1 VLDLCVCVC
10 GRSSLDELTVVS
22 LFLSAC
28 LLYISVLLAFYSEDV
43 MRTVEREVRKSE
55 ALIRTKYPGAEYIEL
70 EPMSVD
76 VDRLAIDDNLEAEL
90 RRVEG
95 EELDRFLH
103 TLRAESKALD
113 EAESKLEKSKKDGT
127 ATGTEEKPL

>member
-1 VLDLCVCVC
+1 
-10 GRSSLDELTVVS
+10 
-22 LFLSAC
+22 
-28 LLYISVLLAFYSEDV
+28 

-55 ALIRTKYPGAEYIEL
+55 ALIRQKYPGAEYIEL

-95 EELDRFLH
+95 EALDRFLRS
-103 TLRAESKALD
+103 LRAESAVSSVETTTQNEVTSASSPTTPKNPEGSAWK
-113 EAESKLEKSKKDGT
+113 E
-127 ATGTEEKPL
+127 

>member
-1 VLDLCVCVC
+1 M
-10 GRSSLDELTVVS
+10 
-22 LFLSAC
+22 LSPA
-28 LLYISVLLAFYSEDV
+28 VLLAFYSEDV

-55 ALIRTKYPGAEYIEL
+55 ALIRQKYPGAEYIEL

-95 EELDRFLH
+95 EALDRFLRS
-103 TLRAESKALD
+103 LRAESTAADAPPKD
-113 EAESKLEKSKKDGT
+113 TQDGT
-127 ATGTEEKPL
+127 AAAHTDPSKDKRP

>member
-1 VLDLCVCVC
+1 
-10 GRSSLDELTVVS
+10 
-22 LFLSAC
+22 
-28 LLYISVLLAFYSEDV
+28 

-55 ALIRTKYPGAEYIEL
+55 ALIRQKYPGAEYIEL

-95 EELDRFLH
+95 EALDRFLRS
-103 TLRAESKALD
+103 LRAESTANLL
-113 EAESKLEKSKKDGT
+113 ESTPSSTSGETNSTGDLPPKSD
-127 ATGTEEKPL
+127 TEPTENKNT